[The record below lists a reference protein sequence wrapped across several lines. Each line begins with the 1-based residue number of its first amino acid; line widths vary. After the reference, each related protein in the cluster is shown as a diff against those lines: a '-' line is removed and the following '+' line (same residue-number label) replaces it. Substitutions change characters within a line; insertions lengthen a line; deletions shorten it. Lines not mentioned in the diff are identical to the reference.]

1 MLLSPTL
8 LLDLSTALSI
18 GLLIGAERG
27 WSARTTRDERLTA
40 GLRTYGLLG
49 LLGGLGVLLTGPLGA
64 GVWIALL
71 LAVSALIITTYITGL
86 RRDPDQGITSEIAL
100 LLTFLLGS
108 LAMAD
113 ARLLATG
120 CAVVVALLLRLKEP
134 LHRALHRLSADE
146 LGAALKLLFISLV
159 LLPVLPDQGYGPWQ
173 LFNPYVLWWMV
184 VLLSA
189 LGFAAYVA
197 VRLVGTRHGLLLAAL
212 FGSLVSS
219 TATTLLLARLR
230 TGRELQALLAAGL
243 LITSALVFPR
253 MLLEVALVN
262 PLLLGPLLVPAMISL
277 GGYLAGALY
286 WWWRSGRESAP
297 DGEPLLKN
305 PCELG
310 AALRFALLL
319 ALILL
324 LVEVARRQLG
334 APGVYLVALFAGLA
348 DVDAITLSLAR
359 SAQGELASEI
369 AVHGIALAAASNSLF
384 KGLLILLAGGRE
396 LALCTLPWILA
407 SLALGALALLLAP

>member
-1 MLLSPTL
+1 MPLTPDL
-8 LLDLSTALSI
+8 LLDLCTALAI

-27 WSARTTRDERLTA
+27 WSARSTRDERLTA

-49 LLGGLGVLLTGPLGA
+49 LLGGLGLLLGQTLGI

-71 LAVSALIITTYITGL
+71 LAMSALIITTYITGL

-108 LAMAD
+108 LALAD
-113 ARLLATG
+113 ARLLAAG

-134 LHRALHRLSADE
+134 LHRALHRLSAEE

-159 LLPVLPDQGYGPWQ
+159 LLPVLPNQGYGPWQ

-184 VLLSA
+184 VALSA
-189 LGFAAYVA
+189 MGFAAYVA
-197 VRLVGTRHGLLLAAL
+197 VRLVGARHGLLLTAVL
-212 FGSLVSS
+212 GSLVSS
-219 TATTLLLARLR
+219 TATTLLLARLQR
-230 TGRELQALLAAGL
+230 RELQALLSAGL
-243 LITSALVFPR
+243 LLTSALMFPR
-253 MLLEVALVN
+253 VLLEVAVFNPALVA
-262 PLLLGPLLVPAMISL
+262 PLLVPALACL

-286 WWWRSGRESAP
+286 WWWRSGHEVAS
-297 DGEPLLKN
+297 GSEPLFKN

-324 LVEVARRQLG
+324 LVEVAHRQLG
-334 APGVYLVALFAGLA
+334 APGVYLVALFAGVA
-348 DVDAITLSLAR
+348 DVDAIALSLAR
-359 SAQGELASEI
+359 SAQGELDSTV
-369 AVHGIALAAASNSLF
+369 AVQGIAIAAASNSLF
-384 KGLLILLAGGRE
+384 KALLILLAGGRA
-396 LALCTLPWILA
+396 LALRTLPWIVA
-407 SLALGALALLLAP
+407 SLLLGGLLLIGS